1 MNLASIVTNE
11 SLSTDVDGVQVPVV
25 ETVEPSLTED
35 NIEVIE
41 TLSQVQA
48 AADENDQIGD
58 AVDEAF
64 AASDTIDEVQGVV
77 KDIDEEGR
85 TIDPMTEKMIAT
97 TMESIS
103 AALGVTLEVPSL
115 ESVSY
120 ADRAGSVVATL
131 EAAKEGILA
140 RAAKALKAAMETV
153 WLFIQNLLS
162 NTWMLEKMHKKAL
175 EAVENAKSSTKTP
188 DPTMTTMAKEVSIGG
203 VAEAKNTEMFAKTAE
218 DLLDVANR
226 AADKINEI
234 NFNFSEKGGSF
245 SMIFHSLQPSGFSR
259 VKVDGEDTYSNLT
272 GDRHYRSKGE
282 SRWEVAT
289 FDKPAEKADVLNQ
302 TEQMQAIKTAGDII
316 NGLKALSSK
325 RSRIKNGISRVAQFI
340 TEFVASGLPSV
351 TKAGRDMA
359 GGMHHLRHWRQV
371 CNTALLRAPLEAFKI
386 AKALTNWAAASAAKY
401 A

>member
-11 SLSTDVDGVQVPVV
+11 SLSTDVDGIQVPVA

-35 NIEVIE
+35 NIKVIE

-77 KDIDEEGR
+77 KDIDEQGR
-85 TIDPMTEKMIAT
+85 TIDPTTEKMIAA

-103 AALGVTLEVPSL
+103 TALGMPLEVPSL

-120 ADRAGSVVATL
+120 ADRAGTVVATL
-131 EAAKEGILA
+131 EAAKEGIIT

-175 EAVENAKSSTKTP
+175 EAVEKAKSSTKTP
-188 DPTMTTMAKEVSIGG
+188 EPTMTNMAKEVSIGG
-203 VAEAKNTEMFAKTAE
+203 VAEARNIEMFAKTAE

-245 SMIFHSLQPSGFSR
+245 SMIFHSLRPSGFSR
-259 VKVDGEDTYSNLT
+259 VKVNGEDTYSNLT
-272 GDRHYRSKGE
+272 GDRHYSSNSE
-282 SRWEVAT
+282 SRWEAVT
-289 FDKPAEKADVLNQ
+289 YDKPAEKADVLDQ
-302 TEQMQAIKTAGDII
+302 SEQMRAIKTAGDII

-340 TEFVASGLPSV
+340 TEVVASGLPSL

-359 GGMHHLRHWRQV
+359 GGMHHLRHWRSV